1 MIYYIDFE
9 HVLKTHNA
17 VLKES
22 GGAPGT
28 INEDYIKCILEF
40 IQNDDYY
47 PSFTEKLSY
56 LVYSIA
62 SNHCFLDGN
71 KRTAIATG
79 MYFLLIN
86 DYDIP
91 TISKFIK
98 NMENAVPFA
107 VSGVIS
113 REDLTEIIT
122 NILWNIE
129 PFESDKIK
137 YIDKLS
143 AKVNDEL

>member
-1 MIYYIDFE
+1 MMYIEFE
-9 HVLKTHNA
+9 KVISTHDA

-22 GGAPGT
+22 GGASGN
-28 INEDYIKCILEF
+28 INEDYINGILEF

-47 PSFTEKLSY
+47 PSFAEKLSY

-71 KRTAIATG
+71 KRTAIAIG
-79 MYFLLIN
+79 MYFLIIN

-98 NMENAVPFA
+98 IMENAVPFA
-107 VSGVIS
+107 VSGIIS

-122 NILWNIE
+122 IILWDLE

-143 AKVNDEL
+143 AKVNK

>member
-1 MIYYIDFE
+1 MMYIEFE
-9 HVLKTHNA
+9 KVISTHDA
-17 VLKES
+17 VLRES
-22 GGAPGT
+22 GGASGN
-28 INEDYIKCILEF
+28 INEDYINSILEF

-47 PSFTEKLSY
+47 PSFAEKLSY

-71 KRTAIATG
+71 KRTAIAIG
-79 MYFLLIN
+79 MYFLIIN
-86 DYDIP
+86 DYDKP

-98 NMENAVPFA
+98 IMENAVPFS
-107 VSGVIS
+107 VSGIIS

-122 NILWNIE
+122 IILWDLE

-143 AKVNDEL
+143 AKVNK

>member
-9 HVLKTHNA
+9 HVLRTNNA
-17 VLKES
+17 VLNES

-28 INEDYIKCILEF
+28 INENYIKGILEF
-40 IQNDDYY
+40 LQNDDYY

-91 TISKFIK
+91 TISKFTKI
-98 NMENAVPFA
+98 MENAVPFA
-107 VSGVIS
+107 VSGIIS
-113 REDLTEIIT
+113 REDLTEIIAI
-122 NILWNIE
+122 ILWDLE

-143 AKVNDEL
+143 AKINK

>member
-1 MIYYIDFE
+1 MIRYMEFE
-9 HVLKTHNA
+9 HVIRAHDA

-22 GGAPGT
+22 GGASGN
-28 INEDYIKCILEF
+28 INEDYINCILEF
-40 IQNDDYY
+40 IKNDDYY
-47 PSFTEKLSY
+47 PSFIEKLSY

-71 KRTAIATG
+71 KRTAIAIG
-79 MYFLLIN
+79 MYFLIIN

-91 TISKFIK
+91 TISKFTKI
-98 NMENAVPFA
+98 MENAVPFA
-107 VSGVIS
+107 VSGIIS

-122 NILWNIE
+122 IILWDLE

-143 AKVNDEL
+143 AKVNK